1 MEDDPAAVSEQI
13 QDEPIR
19 RLTRPGGLPLT
30 AVSCQGVHDR
40 VLGMEFWRLEVERRL
55 HEGVATFEG
64 IKREVGAL
72 QPKPRSFLSMLPFL
86 IPVVILAGT
95 MLWQAARYPDRR
107 EFDAKLNTVQAD
119 VAAIRLEQAQSTIK
133 LDMLLKGRGP

>member
-55 HEGVATFEG
+55 SAGVS
-64 IKREVGAL
+64 
-72 QPKPRSFLSMLPFL
+72 QKPCLTRRSARAYPCP
-86 IPVVILAGT
+86 IPT
-95 MLWQAARYPDRR
+95 ESPR
-107 EFDAKLNTVQAD
+107 K
-119 VAAIRLEQAQSTIK
+119 
-133 LDMLLKGRGP
+133 

>member
-1 MEDDPAAVSEQI
+1 MTPDDTGAIPDELTDGPARS
-13 QDEPIR
+13 
-19 RLTRPGGLPLT
+19 LTRPGGVPGAT
-30 AVSCQGVHDR
+30 VYDR
-40 VLGMEFWRLEVERRL
+40 VLGLEFWRLEVERRL

-119 VAAIRLEQAQSTIK
+119 VAAIRLEQAQATIK
-133 LDMLLKGRGP
+133 LDLLLKGRNP

>member
-40 VLGMEFWRLEVERRL
+40 VLGLEFWRLEVERRL

-72 QPKPRSFLSMLPFL
+72 QPKPRSVLSMLPFL

-119 VAAIRLEQAQSTIK
+119 VAAIRLEQAQATIK

>member
-1 MEDDPAAVSEQI
+1 MGADDTGAIPDELA
-13 QDEPIR
+13 DEPER
-19 RLTRPGGLPLT
+19 KLTRPGGVPGAT
-30 AVSCQGVHDR
+30 VYDR
-40 VLGMEFWRLEVERRL
+40 VLGLEFWRLEVERRL

-133 LDMLLKGRGP
+133 LDLLLKGRGP